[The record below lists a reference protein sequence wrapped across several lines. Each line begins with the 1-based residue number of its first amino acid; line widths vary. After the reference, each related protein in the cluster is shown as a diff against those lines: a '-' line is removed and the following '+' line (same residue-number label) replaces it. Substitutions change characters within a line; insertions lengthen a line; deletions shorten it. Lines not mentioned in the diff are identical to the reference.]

1 MRALSK
7 VKIDWNPNFAYAIGL
22 IATDGNLS
30 PDGRHINFTT
40 KDLDL
45 AEKFR
50 EALNL
55 TNKIGRKARGYSTEK
70 KYFVVQF
77 SDVSFYDF
85 LIAIGLTPNK
95 SKTLGPIDVPPEF
108 FYDFLRGCLDGD
120 GNINEYKHIESQ
132 YLQLKVR
139 FYSASKIFVE
149 WIQDVTKLA
158 NLKGYITK
166 NGNMFSIA
174 YGKVESKKLLKAI
187 YNSGTMKLERKF
199 LVAQKYII

>member
-149 WIQDVTKLA
+149 WIQDVR
-158 NLKGYITK
+158 NLLI
-166 NGNMFSIA
+166 S
-174 YGKVESKKLLKAI
+174 KVI
-187 YNSGTMKLERKF
+187 
-199 LVAQKYII
+199 